1 MKIKFAARIFAFVIL
16 PALLFSCTNGIGQ
29 IMDEYNSQFHHV
41 AEENFREPVPGD
53 ENFNESEIL
62 LERYFVNRNAS
73 VSLAAPDGCSSYK
86 WTLFSVSTI
95 KKTEVL
101 VQEEQYFILY
111 IPDAKL
117 VSGRTYVL
125 ELSLA
130 CADGTIYGD
139 SCELVVY
146 DSLEE
151 IPVQEDNN
159 EGKENL

>member
-1 MKIKFAARIFAFVIL
+1 MKVNFSAWIFASVIL
-16 PALLFSCTNGIGQ
+16 PVLLLSCTNGIGQ
-29 IMDEYNSQFHHV
+29 IMDDYNLQFHHV
-41 AEENFREPVPGD
+41 AEENFSDPVPGD

-86 WTLFSVSTI
+86 WTLFSVSI
-95 KKTEVL
+95 IAKKEVL
-101 VQEEQYFILY
+101 VQEEQFFILY

>member
-1 MKIKFAARIFAFVIL
+1 MKTNLSVLFFACVSFAAL
-16 PALLFSCTNGIGQ
+16 SFSCTNGIEQ

-41 AEENFREPVPGD
+41 AEENFSEPVPGD

-86 WTLFSVSTI
+86 WTLFSVNTI
-95 KKTEVL
+95 AKKEVL

>member
-1 MKIKFAARIFAFVIL
+1 MKVNFSAWIFASVIL
-16 PALLFSCTNGIGQ
+16 PVLLLSCTNGIGQ
-29 IMDEYNSQFHHV
+29 IMDDYNLQFHHV
-41 AEENFREPVPGD
+41 AEEYFSDPVPGD

-95 KKTEVL
+95 AKKEVL
-101 VQEEQYFILY
+101 VQEEQFFILY

>member
-1 MKIKFAARIFAFVIL
+1 MKTNLSVLFFACVSFAAL
-16 PALLFSCTNGIGQ
+16 SFSCTNGIEQ

-41 AEENFREPVPGD
+41 AEENFSEPVPGD

-86 WTLFSVSTI
+86 WTLFSVNTI
-95 KKTEVL
+95 AKKEVL

-159 EGKENL
+159 VGKENL

>member
-1 MKIKFAARIFAFVIL
+1 M
-16 PALLFSCTNGIGQ
+16 
-29 IMDEYNSQFHHV
+29 
-41 AEENFREPVPGD
+41 
-53 ENFNESEIL
+53 
-62 LERYFVNRNAS
+62 
-73 VSLAAPDGCSSYK
+73 
-86 WTLFSVSTI
+86 
-95 KKTEVL
+95 
-101 VQEEQYFILY
+101 Y

>member
-86 WTLFSVSTI
+86 WTLYSVNSI
-95 KKTEVL
+95 EKKEVL
-101 VQEEQYFILY
+101 GQEGQYFILY